1 MSAKERITILR
12 EEIDKHNQLYYEKDE
27 PIISDLEYDS
37 LMKELIELEE
47 KNPDLKTSN
56 SPTQRVGGKA
66 LSKFEQI
73 EHKKHMLSLANAFSK
88 EDIIDFDRKI
98 KETLKENVEYT
109 VEFKIDGLSVALE
122 YKNGEFISGATRGDG
137 FIGENI
143 TENLKTIKT
152 IPLKL
157 NESRNLIVRGE
168 VFLSKKGFL
177 YLNKIQEEKDEN
189 LFANPRNAAAGSLR
203 QLDSKITAKR
213 PLDIFIFN
221 KELEE
226 KISIKSHFESLI
238 ELKKLGFKINEENK
252 KCKNIKEVIE
262 FIDLW
267 QEKRETIPYE
277 IDGIVI
283 KVDNLDY
290 REILGNTA
298 KTPKWAIAYKFPA
311 EQKETILK
319 DIIWQVGRTGNVTPT
334 AILEPVKIAG
344 STVSRATLHN
354 EDFIKQKEIKIL
366 DTVRIQKAGD
376 VIPEIVCVI
385 KEKRNDEQNEVLIPT
400 HCPECGSKIFKID
413 GEVALKCM
421 NISCPAQIRR
431 GIIHFVSRNAMDIE
445 GLGEAI
451 VSALLENG
459 LIKKISD
466 IYYLKREDLI
476 KLDRMGEKSVSNL
489 LEAIEKSKNNQLNRL
504 IFGLGIKFI
513 GEKGAKLLSKKYNSI
528 EELKNARYEQLIE
541 IDDFGPKMAQGVVDY
556 FLDENNL
563 NMIKELKEANV
574 NMKNN
579 IIIEDKKFEKIFEN
593 MRIVLTGKLE
603 YITREQAQERLE
615 NLGAKVSSS
624 VSKNTDLV
632 VAGEK
637 SGSKLKKASELNIKV
652 IDEELFLNCLES
664 NTKKELLE
672 KLSI

>member
-157 NESRNLIVRGE
+157 NENRNLIVRGE